1 MPVFPDQSV
10 LKKRHLIPFLSYRHS
25 SVRNNLKL
33 STNGLAKTIVGN
45 IDGSSFIMGED
56 IFSLISINSSLS
68 KYNHLQIISLKLIK
82 LTRSSK

>member
-1 MPVFPDQSV
+1 MRVFPDQSV
-10 LKKRHLIPFLSYRHS
+10 LKKHDFTELLSYRHS

-45 IDGSSFIMGED
+45 IDGSSFIIGED

-68 KYNHLQIISLKLIK
+68 KYNHLENNFFQAYK
-82 LTRSSK
+82 TNPE